1 MSRAYLFYAGI
12 TLALAGLWF
21 FGAFVPFQKE
31 YDQARVE
38 ITQAEAQLTDFQRT
52 IAELPAHIARHQNLL
67 NQRDDLN
74 SKLYTKKDVLRLF
87 DALKFE
93 AYKKNVQITEITPPI
108 EELLYLNSIIPDSSK
123 PQFLN
128 IGLKMEGDF
137 IGFGKF
143 IEEIEH
149 AEYFRGINQ
158 CKVYGHADD
167 KTRITMH
174 IGFKALLGS
183 LRGEA

>member
-1 MSRAYLFYAGI
+1 MNRAYLFYAGI
-12 TLALAGLWF
+12 TLALVGLWF

-31 YDQARVE
+31 YEQARVE
-38 ITQAEAQLTDFQRT
+38 IDQAETQLADFQKT
-52 IAELPAHIARHQNLL
+52 ISELPVYIAKHQNLL

-74 SKLYTKKDVLRLF
+74 SKLYTKKDVLELF

-93 AYKKNVQITEITPPI
+93 AFRKNVSVTEITPPI
-108 EELLYLNSIIPDSSK
+108 EELLYLNTIIPDSSQ

-137 IGFGKF
+137 VGFGKF

-149 AEYFRGINQ
+149 AEYFRGINE
-158 CKVYGHADD
+158 CKVYGHSDD
-167 KTRITMH
+167 KTKITMH
-174 IGFKALLGS
+174 LGFKALLGS
-183 LRGEA
+183 LREEA